1 MRGKRK
7 IGCCMSQSIKFCRS
21 KGGVSKFPTHLEMGI
36 HIGMN
41 LLFFHIM
48 SMWVNLEDFC
58 WHDALTCTNKIQS
71 YTSKIVVYFVS
82 KSLDSFQDLIWRSK
96 SLWIQISKQY
106 WNVLTRGI
114 KKHNHIIIIFVTML
128 ELSNSFCICPFFPF
142 AIVAIIANK
151 FSTRKLSC
159 YGGSIWQI
167 LLVVT
172 TMFGP
177 NQSNVINICHG
188 LRTFGSPWIQM
199 PINICYNAKNGKEPE
214 MILIKSKL
222 KQKQLIIC
230 KR

>member
-1 MRGKRK
+1 
-7 IGCCMSQSIKFCRS
+7 
-21 KGGVSKFPTHLEMGI
+21 
-36 HIGMN
+36 
-41 LLFFHIM
+41 
-48 SMWVNLEDFC
+48 
-58 WHDALTCTNKIQS
+58 
-71 YTSKIVVYFVS
+71 
-82 KSLDSFQDLIWRSK
+82 
-96 SLWIQISKQY
+96 
-106 WNVLTRGI
+106 
-114 KKHNHIIIIFVTML
+114 ML
-128 ELSNSFCICPFFPF
+128 ESSNSFCICPFLPF

-172 TMFGP
+172 IMFGP

-188 LRTFGSPWIQM
+188 LQTFGAPRIQM